1 MKGPSLQKTA
11 VLSAGLHVTFFLLA
25 FLVLRQSSNI
35 VMPSPYVV
43 SLVSPGKIG
52 QKATAPPAAASV
64 QSPRA
69 AAESRAVAPKKE
81 APGFDEKKAE
91 KLVKDR
97 IAALEAKHRIKE
109 KHETLGRIRKEL
121 TAIRAGGEKAP
132 KKSSAQTGA
141 AGEASGGETYIDKV
155 ASEIHEE
162 WHWPDYMKKDLEAV
176 ISMKIERDGTISQVR
191 FEKKS
196 GDGLF
201 DRSIAQAIAK
211 ASPVTPPPYE
221 MEIGVRFYP

>member
-43 SLVSPGKIG
+43 SLVSPGRSV
-52 QKATAPPAAASV
+52 QKTAAPSSAASV
-64 QSPRA
+64 RSREA
-69 AAESRAVAPKKE
+69 AAPAAVHKKE

-91 KLVKDR
+91 KLIDER
-97 IAALEAKHRIKE
+97 IAAIEAKHK
-109 KHETLGRIRKEL
+109 IRKIVEIRKAL
-121 TAIRAGGEKAP
+121 GAIQGKTGLKNNPPAAQNAARGEGVG
-132 KKSSAQTGA
+132 Q
-141 AGEASGGETYIDKV
+141 GEATYIDRITG
-155 ASEIHEE
+155 EIHEE
-162 WHWPDYMKKDLEAV
+162 WQWPDYMKKDLEAI
-176 ISMKIERDGTISQVR
+176 ISIKIQRDGTIAQVR

-196 GDGLF
+196 GDRLF
-201 DRSIAQAIAK
+201 DRAALQAIAK

-221 MEIGVRFYP
+221 MEIGLRFYP